1 MVSDSVAAEDR
12 GFMYGDGLF
21 TTYRIINGSVRLLPQ
36 HLQRLRDGANLLG
49 IVDCDW
55 NALEQ
60 QIAERAK
67 NESRA
72 VGKVIIT
79 RGEGGR
85 GYACEGVRG
94 PNIYI
99 QHFSFPA
106 HVYQQRKQGIDLH
119 LAEFQL
125 AIQPALAGIK
135 HLNRLEQVL
144 GRQEITQKGWCDAVF
159 TDTSGHIVECN
170 SANLFWRKDDVLY
183 TSALDDG
190 GVAGLMRAQVMAHC
204 RQHQHRVE
212 IVRAYPAVLDD
223 ADEIFTCNCV
233 TGPVPVIHY
242 ANRVLPSHFLCR
254 LLQKELDPLHD

>member
-1 MVSDSVAAEDR
+1 MVSDSVATSDR

-21 TTYRIINGSVRLLPQ
+21 TTYRIINGSVRLLSK
-36 HLQRLRDGANLLG
+36 HIERLQVGVRQLG
-49 IVDCDW
+49 IAQCDW
-55 NALEQ
+55 QWLEQ
-60 QIAERAK
+60 EMATRAQH
-67 NESRA
+67 ESLA

-79 RGEGGR
+79 RGQGGR
-85 GYACEGVRG
+85 GYACEGVSG
-94 PNIYI
+94 PHIYI
-99 QHFSFPA
+99 QQFPFPA
-106 HVYQQRKQGIDLH
+106 HVHQQRKQGVDLH
-119 LAEFQL
+119 LADFQL
-125 AIQPALAGIK
+125 AMQPALAGIK

-204 RQHQHRVE
+204 RQHQHHVE
-212 IVRAYPAVLDD
+212 IVRAYPAVLED